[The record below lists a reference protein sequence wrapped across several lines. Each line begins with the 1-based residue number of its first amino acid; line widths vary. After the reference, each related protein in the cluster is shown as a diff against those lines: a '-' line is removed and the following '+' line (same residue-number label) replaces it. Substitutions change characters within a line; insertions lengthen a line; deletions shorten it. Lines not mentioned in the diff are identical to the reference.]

1 MSPALW
7 SKYAD
12 AVVEILAK
20 EEGVS
25 VSELIS
31 RYQMEQE
38 QTEIARL
45 KRVYPDKDAA
55 FLRSKAKLLD
65 EKGAIREIVAE
76 ASQLILT
83 RESRF
88 VEKLKAKDGGLCKKI
103 IALAKEAIR
112 KMQEVLRN
120 LRTPDDGVSAHIE
133 KHLDELVGY
142 FDEMMADTLDKAG
155 RATVK
160 DGVVKNQNRRIT
172 EGMSDDERYNLLKN
186 RIIPSVSVAAEL
198 SPDIA
203 KKITETASP
212 IESWDDINRYLGSE
226 KRNIINKLA
235 QEFGTIGKQYYN
247 ESVDLFFEFSNNN
260 FNETYKKQERNYV
273 SFSKMFSV
281 FDSIIEKAIGIEV
294 HVKEKHKPDPTLR
307 RVFVL
312 VSAYCDGE
320 YTIPVKLEIKEFK
333 DKQNTLYV
341 TIALGKIKT
350 TEVLGRGNTEN
361 GVTQQPRSVNISISQ
376 LLSKIN
382 PQDKSFI
389 KYIPDGFLDAERR
402 EIKQK
407 AIEEDIKKDEET
419 GGQFQHRRV
428 GEEDRQVLARAAKS
442 IARSEGDNEIV
453 KSYFGKLEEYRA
465 KQKELNGIADR
476 LEKDNWGEV
485 KGTDGARV
493 INKLIRNA
501 INKKQ
506 PCRSIRSQ
514 PPNGG

>member
-1 MSPALW
+1 MSPELW

-38 QTEIARL
+38 QAEIARL

-133 KHLDELVGY
+133 KHLDKLVGY

-155 RATVK
+155 YVKSKEDSFFEGAIENGKEKASAQERAEVQFQYIRTTKEGIREYKSDFGEDVLPNERVKLFKKRIATIFNLGMVRLKTDTKKIQVQGDAFTEQKNIYGDKKGTPEEKQAKINALYDLADILQTATYLPDKKTVEESYADPTIPPKNKAHEDVKYWYKFQNAIILDGVFYTVTFSIRDKGRDQYQYFIDFHENRASDQSHTVK
-160 DGVVKNQNRRIT
+160 TD
-172 EGMSDDERYNLLKN
+172 
-186 RIIPSVSVAAEL
+186 
-198 SPDIA
+198 
-203 KKITETASP
+203 
-212 IESWDDINRYLGSE
+212 
-226 KRNIINKLA
+226 
-235 QEFGTIGKQYYN
+235 
-247 ESVDLFFEFSNNN
+247 
-260 FNETYKKQERNYV
+260 
-273 SFSKMFSV
+273 
-281 FDSIIEKAIGIEV
+281 
-294 HVKEKHKPDPTLR
+294 LR
-307 RVFVL
+307 R
-312 VSAYCDGE
+312 ADQTPYDNN
-320 YTIPVKLEIKEFK
+320 IP
-333 DKQNTLYV
+333 QNLD
-341 TIALGKIKT
+341 LS
-350 TEVLGRGNTEN
+350 TEN
-361 GVTQQPRSVNISISQ
+361 A
-376 LLSKIN
+376 KIPEN
-382 PQDKSFI
+382 S
-389 KYIPDGFLDAERR
+389 
-402 EIKQK
+402 
-407 AIEEDIKKDEET
+407 DE
-419 GGQFQHRRV
+419 GQFQHRRV

-453 KSYFGKLEEYRA
+453 KAYFARLEEYRT